1 MKIGNHNL
9 NKKTLIIAEIGNNH
23 EGSFLLAKK
32 LIRLASDCG
41 ADAVKFQTF
50 SPNNYVSKE
59 IDPARFETL
68 SRFYISYDK
77 FKKLQIY
84 ANSLG
89 LIFISTP
96 FDIKSAKFLQNVV
109 RVFKIASSDI
119 SFYPLIETI
128 CKTKKPLF
136 LSTGI
141 ADLSDLKKTIKFI
154 KKFRSLDNVL
164 LMHCVSNYPTK
175 SSDVN
180 LYNIF
185 QLNKIVKYVGYSDH
199 TIGIDAA
206 LCSVAMGAKVIEK
219 HFTIDKNYSSFKDH
233 KISANPDEFKNLVTK
248 IRLFE
253 KLKGI
258 SKFKFPKINN
268 KNLLR
273 RSISINCNK
282 KSGTVIKKSEITWVR
297 PGLGVSPGNESKF
310 IGKKVKNDLKQG
322 TLLKLKDVI

>member
-1 MKIGNHNL
+1 
-9 NKKTLIIAEIGNNH
+9 
-23 EGSFLLAKK
+23 
-32 LIRLASDCG
+32 
-41 ADAVKFQTF
+41 
-50 SPNNYVSKE
+50 
-59 IDPARFETL
+59 
-68 SRFYISYDK
+68 
-77 FKKLQIY
+77 
-84 ANSLG
+84 
-89 LIFISTP
+89 
-96 FDIKSAKFLQNVV
+96 
-109 RVFKIASSDI
+109 
-119 SFYPLIETI
+119 
-128 CKTKKPLF
+128 
-136 LSTGI
+136 
-141 ADLSDLKKTIKFI
+141 
-154 KKFRSLDNVL
+154 
-164 LMHCVSNYPTK
+164 MHCISNYPTK
-175 SSDVN
+175 SSDAN
-180 LYNIF
+180 LYNIV

-258 SKFKFPKINN
+258 SKFKSPKINN